1 MKIVRKVAGAWDWGL
16 KRTTAGAAKAR
27 WPGSGGLTAKAKTK
41 GCELAEKIKA
51 EAGSKASGGV
61 SRRADKIYLESLG
74 NGQGHAEKWAAWVP
88 GYETRV
94 WFR

>member
-1 MKIVRKVAGAWDWGL
+1 M
-16 KRTTAGAAKAR
+16 
-27 WPGSGGLTAKAKTK
+27 TAKAKTK

-51 EAGSKASGGV
+51 EAGGKAPDGV

-74 NGQGHAEKWAAWVP
+74 NGRGEAKKWTAWVP